1 MASPF
6 NYEEWLKVAQPPVAQ
21 PPAQAPQQPPGPIV
35 PPVAMP
41 YYSLKG
47 LVLKPGD
54 PIAAMSQNELSS
66 LNADS
71 GLEFYQSEGGGHT
84 VLDPNTGYYDTFDA
98 NEAANRLVKT
108 RQAVTGGTQKMVL
121 PVGTVQRKV
130 TKEQYKTGTKPSS
143 AQEFFLVPQGTVPQN
158 YFKYNPDFLKEIEN
172 DPIVVSNARALHK
185 FENDGSDFE
194 QNRDYY
200 IKKAVSGMRRQ
211 ILEAHYGKGNIASAF
226 LENEQEKA
234 APKVL
239 PNALPVGI
247 QGTRFQFNMPFLPT
261 LYGAVNAAQGSALD
275 AAAGDRMWGGG
286 QALLDLTDVEKRTSL
301 AEASQRVTPG
311 QIIPKDTPLRIT
323 QKRVQP
329 PIIGDG
335 SEVSNF
341 VNNLITSRYSAD
353 QLAGMTHEEKK
364 KIAFEATGEFFQNK
378 AKESLAQ
385 AFAITKE
392 KREGSSEFQTEEAYS
407 PDFSISKLTQQA
419 ASSAVPTAAPMLAS
433 MLGSLATGGPW
444 GGKAASAAVT
454 YKLSADSEFMGKLFE
469 WAANNGIDVNNDPE
483 VVMQQL
489 VDMAA
494 KDPRGF
500 SGKLREMVHSARVAG
515 GLEAGVAFTLNEGL
529 EKINIPWAKE
539 GSVWEAMRKLGN
551 KDISQVL
558 APRVAN
564 MLQETGKEALEEYL
578 TEVFV
583 GLGKG
588 IDQQVQKGD
597 EYWEATKKQVRELI
611 ESYKGDEPN
620 ADSEQ
625 RNTAAQ
631 IGAYMSLL
639 MKTFTGKGNP
649 DTALIRQARTKA
661 AKALAEKYRGQPM
674 GTAEKIELALANM
687 ENAAASARL
696 EKANEIMIL
705 EGHGSM
711 WRTNYPLDQSYQE
724 FLPPAPELPDNVQPP
739 PAARSPEDEEANAI
753 REQYYKEQAARDAA
767 RDAAEQA
774 RRDRLNEETAA
785 YQRARDLESEI
796 YAANEKVNEARK
808 NYHYL
813 LDEYQNNMDHPEV
826 RAALDA
832 LNEAQAEYDKAES
845 RRGK

>member
-1 MASPF
+1 MAQR
-6 NYEEWLKVAQPPVAQ
+6 EKTWAEIVAEQQARLSPPVAQ

-66 LNADS
+66 LNAADS
-71 GLEFYQSEGGGHT
+71 GLEFQRSGDTGFTFSNPSTGEYGG
-84 VLDPNTGYYDTFDA
+84 FDA
-98 NEAANRLVKT
+98 NEATNRLAKDRRAIT
-108 RQAVTGGTQKMVL
+108 EGTQKMLL
-121 PVGTVQRKV
+121 PVGTVQNKV
-130 TKEQYKTGTKPSS
+130 TKEQFKAGTRPSS
-143 AQEFFLVPQGTVPQN
+143 AQEFFAVPQGDAPPN
-158 YFKYNPDFLKEIEN
+158 YWKYNPDYLKEIEN
-172 DPIVVSNARALHK
+172 DPTVVSNARTLHK
-185 FENDGSDFE
+185 LDNDESDFE

-211 ILEAHYGKGNIASAF
+211 ILEAHYGKGNIAQVF
-226 LENEQEKA
+226 HENEQEKA

-261 LYGAVNAAQGSALD
+261 LYGAWNAAQGSALD

-301 AEASQRVTPG
+301 AEASQRVNPRRT
-311 QIIPKDTPLRIT
+311 T
-323 QKRVQP
+323 QKSTQAP
-329 PIIGDG
+329 DLGDG
-335 SEVSNF
+335 SEVSGF
-341 VNNLITSRYSAD
+341 VNNLITSKYSAD

-392 KREGSSEFQTEEAYS
+392 KREGSSGFQTEEAHS

-419 ASSAVPTAAPMLAS
+419 ASSAVPTAAPMLVS

-444 GGKAASAAVT
+444 GGKAASAATT

-483 VVMQQL
+483 FVMQQL

-494 KDPRGF
+494 KDPKGF

-551 KDISQVL
+551 KDISKVL

-705 EGHGSM
+705 EGHGSL
-711 WRTNYPLDQSYQE
+711 WNRTGQPD
-724 FLPPAPELPDNVQPP
+724 LPALELPDNVQPP
-739 PAARSPEDEEANAI
+739 PAARSSEDEMKALQKEAEEA
-753 REQYYKEQAARDAA
+753 RARVEQDAKQRAAKEAE
-767 RDAAEQA
+767 EQA
-774 RRDRLNEETAA
+774 RRDSLNEETAA
-785 YQRARDLESEI
+785 YQRAADLE
-796 YAANEKVNEARK
+796 NESLTAYWELKETGKAYQNV
-808 NYHYL
+808 L
-813 LDEYQNNMDHPEV
+813 QEYQNNMDHPEV
-826 RAALDA
+826 KAALDA
-832 LNEAQAEYDKAES
+832 FNTAFAKYKEIER